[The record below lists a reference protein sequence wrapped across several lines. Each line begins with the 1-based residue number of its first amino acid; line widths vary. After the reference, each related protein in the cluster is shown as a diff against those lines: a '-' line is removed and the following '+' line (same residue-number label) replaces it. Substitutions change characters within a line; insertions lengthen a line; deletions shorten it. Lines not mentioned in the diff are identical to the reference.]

1 MAMKFEIKK
10 SNENN
15 FSLWKMKKA
24 ILTKEDWSEAI
35 GERPAKT
42 ISDIKLKKT
51 NDKAIANLHLSL
63 ADEVLSNVE

>member
-1 MAMKFEIKK
+1 
-10 SNENN
+10 
-15 FSLWKMKKA
+15 MKKA